1 MVAVKSF
8 VGFLTTLAMAKA
20 APPTVKLDGDSL
32 YHVVADVPGTDVTDG
47 DCFSILE
54 TSQALSAKHPQRI
67 AHGVHDLTLAD
78 LRHYFNPSANETNNI
93 PTVNRNLSSSEPI
106 LNDAPDIGR
115 SGRFQTMGLLV
126 AEEVVLNEDRD
137 WDLHNADTLDK
148 LLHALHMHEMWTETS
163 RVYQNL
169 LANPPTNPNICP
181 CLVDVENNGIY
192 FHLRH
197 IAMLIREPELE
208 YNTENKRR
216 PRGGRARFAGYAIGT
231 YNGSGRVREVA
242 KRAAEKER
250 EEDPVIT
257 DINDYSKSKSYWV
270 DLFNSF
276 AQMTD
281 PVSSDLALFLYCMLN

>member
-1 MVAVKSF
+1 VAVKSF
-8 VGFLTTLAMAKA
+8 VGLLTTLAMAKA
-20 APPTVKLDGDSL
+20 AKLNGDSL
-32 YHVVADVPGTDVTDG
+32 NHVVADGTDVADG

-78 LRHYFNPSANETNNI
+78 LRHYFNPNANETNNI

-163 RVYQNL
+163 RLYQNL

-216 PRGGRARFAGYAIGT
+216 PRGGRARYTGEIHT
-231 YNGSGRVREVA
+231 YTNGKVEQSKEVQRY
-242 KRAAEKER
+242 KRAAEKEE

-257 DINDYSKSKSYWV
+257 EVADFSKSYWV
-270 DLFNSF
+270 DLFDGF
-276 AQMTD
+276 AGMTD